1 MYKTKTIRRGTT
13 AVALLVSAAA
23 VAGIAGTASAAPT
36 GFATNQTVSV
46 SSGTISTPF
55 SFDLAP
61 GSNACP
67 GDTAAGGY
75 RVQTFIA
82 SKSVNLSTLTYNA
95 SGPVNPGGGVYTSPL
110 YKQSDNGRATGL
122 ATAATTAVVLDSA
135 FTMAPTSFSGGIPN
149 GVYNIGIACSLG
161 GATTRFW
168 AHSIT
173 VSNGGTSF
181 NWVLGEAPAAPVL
194 GALTAGDTT
203 LTGTFTAATADPA
216 ATYVVTTVPATV
228 STTVTPGTPFT
239 LTGLTNLTAYTVK
252 VTATNA
258 VGSVDSNTQTGTPR
272 RPAFAA
278 PGSFVGTSAAESVV
292 LTWTAPAG
300 DSGRSGYTI
309 TSPTAPGSPFT
320 AALGA
325 TTLTVTGLTANSLY
339 DFTITANYTDPQSSG
354 TPATVTGVKA
364 LANLQ
369 IIQDINVTRPA
380 GALVLTQ
387 KCGVYGAL
395 DEETGYNGGF
405 LDLPALS
412 AVAAV
417 TTDRSNKP
425 TGETDA
431 RYDQYPY
438 AVDAN
443 GSAVG
448 QATYPT
454 RCTIN
459 LSTAKLITTGA
470 RAGQYFTSIGRIN
483 QVTVVDTRDSDSA
496 WNIGGIMSDFTKTG
510 GGGSFSGNLMG
521 WTPKMTDDSEP
532 TLSGATTA
540 VSYDQTVIQGD
551 PVAPVQGLATGLKDG
566 KSLGSAIAG
575 KGLGIATLDARL
587 KLLIPLTATD
597 GTYTAT
603 LTFTS
608 I

>member
-1 MYKTKTIRRGTT
+1 MFRKSLKLALVGASVAASVVVVT
-13 AVALLVSAAA
+13 ATGVSAAGG
-23 VAGIAGTASAAPT
+23 VATLTA
-36 GFATNQTVSV
+36 
-46 SSGTISTPF
+46 SSGTAATPF
-55 SFDLAP
+55 NIQLPAGAACSGAGSSGYLVESFIMSSSIDVSTVLFPDGPAP
-61 GSNACP
+61 VAGKFTSSLTSTT
-67 GDTAAGGY
+67 GEVVTAKFAGG
-75 RVQTFIA
+75 V
-82 SKSVNLSTLTYNA
+82 
-95 SGPVNPGGGVYTSPL
+95 PL
-110 YKQSDNGRATGL
+110 GIIS
-122 ATAATTAVVLDSA
+122 
-135 FTMAPTSFSGGIPN
+135 GIPQLN
-149 GVYNIGIACSLG
+149 FNSLVGSGITAGTYKVGIACVRNTLA
-161 GATTRFW
+161 GAVDGNNYW
-168 AHSIT
+168 EKLIT
-173 VSNGGTSF
+173 VTDASTMA
-181 NWVLGEAPAAPVL
+181 WVAGSVAPTPVL

-278 PGSFVGTSAAESVV
+278 PGSFVGTSAAEAVV
-292 LTWTAPAG
+292 LTWAAPVG
-300 DSGRSGYTI
+300 DSGRSGFTI
-309 TSPTAPGSPFT
+309 TSPTAPGSPFSV
-320 AALGA
+320 AAGA

-369 IIQDINVTRPA
+369 IIQDINVTRPS

-387 KCGVYGAL
+387 KCGVYGELPA
-395 DEETGYNGGF
+395 ETGYNGGF
-405 LDLPALS
+405 GPLDLAP
-412 AVAAV
+412 AVASV
-417 TTDRSNKP
+417 SGLTNMP
-425 TGETDA
+425 TNETSA
-431 RYDQYPY
+431 RFNQYPY
-438 AVDAN
+438 PVDAN

-459 LSTAKLITTGA
+459 LSTAKLVTTGD

-496 WNIGGIMSDFTKTG
+496 WNIGGIMSDFTKTTG
-510 GGGSFSGNLMG
+510 SGSFSGNYMG
-521 WTPKMTDDSEP
+521 WTPKMTDDSDA
-532 TLSGATTA
+532 TLAG
-540 VSYDQTVIQGD
+540 YDQTVIQGD
-551 PVAPVQGLATGLKDG
+551 PVAPVVGLGTGLKDG
-566 KSLGSAIAG
+566 KSLGSAVAT

-597 GTYTAT
+597 GTYAAT